1 MTALQRIAALTLLVI
16 VGASRVNAQD
26 AIDHDHHHDHPMPEA
41 SPQEDAADPY
51 RSTHVPPAAPAQ
63 SMGPLSA
70 HEMHDIMQMNDAD
83 RFGKLIFNRAEWI
96 DAGLGWDL
104 DAWYGSDQNKLWIR
118 STGEQRDDNDA
129 FNVDALWDRV
139 IARWWSVLGG
149 VQYEE
154 VGRHSRTSLA
164 FGLQGLA
171 PQWFEIEAT
180 AYLRD
185 NGAVS
190 VHGEVD
196 YDLLLTQRLILQP
209 TVELTVNSANDR
221 KLRTGSGLS
230 EVEIGLRLRY
240 EIRREFA
247 PYIGVRWVRSFG
259 NTADFD
265 RTDGHDVSD
274 VEALAGLRVWF

>member
-1 MTALQRIAALTLLVI
+1 MNALPCIAALTLLV
-16 VGASRVNAQD
+16 VGEASRVNAQD
-26 AIDHDHHHDHPMPEA
+26 AIDHGHRHDHTMPEA
-41 SPQEDAADPY
+41 SPQENVADPY
-51 RSTHVPPAAPAQ
+51 RSPHVPPAAPSQ

-70 HEMHDIMQMNDAD
+70 HEMNDIMEMNDAD
-83 RFGKLIFNRAEWI
+83 RFGKLIVNRAEWI
-96 DAGLGWDL
+96 DDGLGWDM
-104 DAWYGSDQNKLWIR
+104 DAWYGTDLNKLWIR
-118 STGEQRDDNDA
+118 STGEQRGDNEA

-139 IARWWSVLGG
+139 IARWWSVQGG

-154 VGRHSRTSLA
+154 VNRHSRTSLA
-164 FGLQGLA
+164 LGLQGLA

-185 NGAVS
+185 DGTAS
-190 VHGEVD
+190 AHGEVD

-209 TVELTVNSANDR
+209 SAELTINSANDR

-230 EVEIGLRLRY
+230 EIEIGLRLRY
-240 EIRREFA
+240 EIRRELA
-247 PYIGVRWVRSFG
+247 PYVGVRWVRSFG

-265 RTDGHDVSD
+265 RSDGHEVSD